1 MRTRV
6 EALKTVDL
14 TMVFASRSRYT
25 APLHTG
31 PNAFSRV
38 CGSCADRLDAADN
51 GGEVAMTTPTA
62 CDMLAFEGTTVHRN
76 LSTAALVEAALDR
89 GEGVLAANGALACD
103 TGAKTGR
110 SPKDKFLEDT
120 PGIHDTIAWGNVN
133 RPVTPEVFSTLEQ
146 RALDYLSKKDELYRF
161 DGYAGA
167 DERYR
172 IKVSVVTEE
181 A

>member
-1 MRTRV
+1 M
-6 EALKTVDL
+6 
-14 TMVFASRSRYT
+14 
-25 APLHTG
+25 
-31 PNAFSRV
+31 N
-38 CGSCADRLDAADN
+38 
-51 GGEVAMTTPTA
+51 TPTA
-62 CDMLAFEGTTVHRN
+62 CDMLAFEGTRVHRN
-76 LSTAALVEAALDR
+76 LSTAALVEAALAR

-133 RPVTPEVFSTLEQ
+133 RPVSPEVFSTLEQ
-146 RALDYLSKKDELYRF
+146 RALEYLSKKNELYRF

-181 A
+181 AWHSLFASTLFIKSGSDAQADFAPDWQIINACNLRSRTGRNSV